1 MTFKEYIFL
10 RKLKVAV
17 QLLTSSQLKIVDVA
31 QTAGFTDSAYF
42 CLRFRQHLG
51 CTPLEFRDRLDNRRV
66 G

>member
-1 MTFKEYIFL
+1 M
-10 RKLKVAV
+10 
-17 QLLTSSQLKIVDVA
+17 VDVA